1 MRYGYQGVFHIK
13 VAIITPD
20 EFFFNEMRKLI
31 EELGH
36 SAVEENNIN
45 DFVDVVLL
53 DHRNKNDRGPAG
65 SDAKYL
71 KSSMISIAMV
81 NGALEP
87 PIEKYSEYADIIFYP
102 TKKEELLARIKLAA
116 FQLKR
121 DFNDDVYEFE
131 SFKINFS
138 NYEVVVD
145 GKLLD
150 LTYKEYELLRHLATA
165 PGRVFTR
172 SQLLKSVWGY
182 DYIEGARTVDVHV
195 RRLRSKLGNKYAN
208 QIETVRHVGYRFKR
222 PTY

>member
-1 MRYGYQGVFHIK
+1 VFHIK
-13 VAIITPD
+13 IAIITPD
-20 EFFFNEMRKLI
+20 EFFFREMRAII

-45 DFVDVVLL
+45 DFVDLILL
-53 DHRNKNDRGPAG
+53 DHRNKNDRDPMGD
-65 SDAKYL
+65 DAKYL

-87 PIEKYSEYADIIFYP
+87 SIEKYSQYADIIFYP

-116 FQLKR
+116 FRLKK
-121 DFNDDVYEFE
+121 DFNDEVYEFE

-138 NYEVVVD
+138 NYEVVVN
-145 GKLLD
+145 GKMLD

-222 PTY
+222 PTF